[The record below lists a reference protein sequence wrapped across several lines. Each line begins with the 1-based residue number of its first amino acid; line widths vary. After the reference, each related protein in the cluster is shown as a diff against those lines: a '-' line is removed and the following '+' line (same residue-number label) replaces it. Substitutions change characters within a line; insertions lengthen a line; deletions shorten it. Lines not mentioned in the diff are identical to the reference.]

1 MDKEA
6 STKMLISVLY
16 RNKTLETYKYPCY
29 LLLVSQHIHDLI
41 ILLLLLLT
49 VLWVRS
55 LGRAQ
60 KGWLVSPAHS
70 VGWEGSTGSRGPTMA
85 SLTSLALPLGW
96 LK

>member
-1 MDKEA
+1 MNKEA
-6 STKMLISVLY
+6 GTKMLISVIY
-16 RNKTLETYKYPCY
+16 SNKTFQTYKYPCISY
-29 LLLVSQHIHDLI
+29 LLLVSSQHIHDLI
-41 ILLLLLLT
+41 ILLLT

-60 KGWLVSPAHS
+60 KGWLVSPPHS

-85 SLTSLALPLGW
+85 LLTSLALPLGW